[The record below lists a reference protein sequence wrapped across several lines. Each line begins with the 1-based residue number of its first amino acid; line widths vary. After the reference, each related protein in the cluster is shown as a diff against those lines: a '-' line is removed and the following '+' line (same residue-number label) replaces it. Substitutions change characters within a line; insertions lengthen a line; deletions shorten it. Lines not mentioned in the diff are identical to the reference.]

1 MVVWDRS
8 GHALGYGRGGMRPD
22 GVDCGDELLG
32 ELLEESYTG
41 QEQGREE
48 DALVRLVLGALL
60 DAYQTS

>member
-8 GHALGYGRGGMRPD
+8 GHALGYGRAGMRPD
-22 GVDCGDELLG
+22 GVDCGDELLD

-60 DAYQTS
+60 DAYQTT

>member
-8 GHALGYGRGGMRPD
+8 GLALGYGRAGMRPD
-22 GVDCGDELLG
+22 GGDCGDELLD

-41 QEQGREE
+41 QERREE